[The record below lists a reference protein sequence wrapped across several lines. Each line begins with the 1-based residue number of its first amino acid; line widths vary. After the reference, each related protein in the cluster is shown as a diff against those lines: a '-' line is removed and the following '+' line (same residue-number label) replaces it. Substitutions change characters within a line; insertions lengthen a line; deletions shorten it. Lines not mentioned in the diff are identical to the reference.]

1 MLNNK
6 QINTTGCLRMKRDFI
21 PAVLLTIISIFI
33 PSYVFAQSPDAT
45 YMIMGGGLL
54 VMFALAI
61 YVFFE
66 IRKSIQVHIN
76 KPTK

>member
-1 MLNNK
+1 
-6 QINTTGCLRMKRDFI
+6 MKVNFI
-21 PAVLLTIISIFI
+21 PAVLLTLISIFL
-33 PSYVFAQSPDAT
+33 PSYAFAQSADPT

-54 VMFALAI
+54 LVFALAI

>member
-1 MLNNK
+1 
-6 QINTTGCLRMKRDFI
+6 MKRDFI
-21 PAVLLTIISIFI
+21 PAVLLTIISISI
-33 PSYVFAQSPDAT
+33 PSSAFAHSLYPT

-54 VMFALAI
+54 VVLALAI
-61 YVFFE
+61 YVFCE